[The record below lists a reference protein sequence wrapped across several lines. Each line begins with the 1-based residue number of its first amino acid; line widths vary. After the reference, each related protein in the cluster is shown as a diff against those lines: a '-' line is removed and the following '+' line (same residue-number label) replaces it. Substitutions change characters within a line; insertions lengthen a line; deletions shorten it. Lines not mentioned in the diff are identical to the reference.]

1 MESTNHLVQNN
12 KHGQFIIIAII
23 IIIIIMI
30 IIIVSII
37 PFGVT
42 ISKCGLKPSR
52 EKQNSNIFKMFIWF
66 QFDLSFEVVDGI
78 NIAGGIMCW

>member
-1 MESTNHLVQNN
+1 MFYMIYMESTNHLVQNN
-12 KHGQFIIIAII
+12 KHGQFIIIA
-23 IIIIIMI
+23 IIIMI

-52 EKQNSNIFKMFIWF
+52 EKQNSNIFKMFI
-66 QFDLSFEVVDGI
+66 
-78 NIAGGIMCW
+78 